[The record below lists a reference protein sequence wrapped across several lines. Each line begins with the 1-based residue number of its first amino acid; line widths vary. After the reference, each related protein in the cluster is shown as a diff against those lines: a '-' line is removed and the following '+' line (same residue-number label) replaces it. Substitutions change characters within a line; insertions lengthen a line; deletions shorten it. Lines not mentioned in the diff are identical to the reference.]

1 MEAREVLFEQLEAA
15 FSHQTVGY
23 RAEALRKVT
32 DLFVAGAHSF
42 GDKEVEVFDDVLGRI
57 AASMETAIR
66 ASLAVKL
73 AQVPNAPRNLIRALA
88 SDPAIEVAG
97 PVLTHSERLDEPC
110 LVATAR
116 MGSQQHLLAISRRV
130 VLSEILTDVLL
141 ERGDHEVARSTICNS
156 GARFSDNGCGMMVE
170 RSKDDDELAAG
181 VWSRDDIPRPHLI
194 RLLTIASENV
204 RRKLEAVDRTKAEY
218 IRDMVAAAA
227 SGIQADM
234 RAESREH
241 SEASKTVT
249 ELHRRGELDESR
261 LRAFALDGRFE
272 ETTAAL
278 ALLCDLPIGTCERAM
293 TQDHDEL
300 LLLMTRSI
308 GLSWEATKSI
318 LRVRAPNGLSQFD
331 IERALMNFGRLKPD
345 TARKALHFLRLRER
359 AALLNP
365 GPTAYQ

>member
-1 MEAREVLFEQLEAA
+1 MQAREVLFEQLEAA

-32 DLFVAGAHSF
+32 DLFVAGAHAY
-42 GDKEVEVFDDVLGRI
+42 GDKEVEVFDDVMGRL
-57 AASMETAIR
+57 AASMESAIR

-73 AQVPNAPRNLIRALA
+73 AKIPNAPRNLVRALA
-88 SDPAIEVAG
+88 SDPAIDVAG
-97 PVLTHSERLDEPC
+97 PILTSSERLDEPC

-130 VLSEILTDVLL
+130 VVSEIVTDVLL
-141 ERGDHEVARSTICNS
+141 ERGDREVARSTICNS
-156 GARFSDNGCGMMVE
+156 GARFSENGCRVMVE

-181 VWSRDDIPRPHLI
+181 VWSRVDIPRPHLI
-194 RLLTIASENV
+194 RLLTVASASV

-227 SGIQADM
+227 SGIQAEM

-241 SEASKTVT
+241 GQASEAVT
-249 ELHRRGELDESR
+249 ELHRRGELDEGR

-278 ALLCDLPIGTCERAM
+278 ALLCDLPVGTCERAM

-300 LLLMTRSI
+300 VLLMARSI
-308 GLSWEATKSI
+308 GLSWDATKAI
-318 LRVRAPNGLSQFD
+318 LRVRAPNGLSQFE
-331 IERALMNFGRLKPD
+331 IERALMNFGRLKAD
-345 TARKALHFLRLRER
+345 TARKAIHFLRLRER
-359 AALLNP
+359 AAVLNP
-365 GPTAYQ
+365 APTAYQ